1 MNEVK
6 ECVLL
11 GGHVQRHMFL
21 PYYRITL
28 TIVSCSGAIAAHLV
42 SLTIWNYV
50 MLYLSIINVYFTNKC
65 QIGCLD
71 IIEQLQLYLVR
82 NYIRRKNI

>member
-28 TIVSCSGAIAAHLV
+28 TIVSCSGAIAALK
-42 SLTIWNYV
+42 LTFSVTY
-50 MLYLSIINVYFTNKC
+50 YLE
-65 QIGCLD
+65 L
-71 IIEQLQLYLVR
+71 R
-82 NYIRRKNI
+82 NAISFYY